1 MSLTLSNPPRTEAH
15 PDGAYAGGM
24 SSDVWARFEHDPRS
38 PDAARLRASD
48 RDRDV
53 ALEVLGDAFAD
64 GRLDHQEYDDR
75 STAVTSAKLLGEVL
89 PHLEDLVPD
98 QPGTAL
104 APHSG
109 QVARPDIHQQAV
121 AKWASDRREAA
132 MGLVGLS
139 VLLWTIWAVTMFG
152 GFPWPLFPMGF
163 AVMNLARTVV
173 QKQDIISDHER
184 RLLKREK
191 RARDLEQQ
199 KAKELESGSEQ
210 EG

>member
-1 MSLTLSNPPRTEAH
+1 MTTTVANLTTAGADPHR
-15 PDGAYAGGM
+15 AYAGDM

-38 PDAARLRASD
+38 PQAARLRASD

-53 ALEVLGDAFAD
+53 ALGVLGDAFAD

-89 PHLEDLVPD
+89 PHLQDLVPD
-98 QPGTAL
+98 EPGTSLTAR
-104 APHSG
+104 SG
-109 QVARPDIHQQAV
+109 QLVRPDIHEQAV

-173 QKQDIISDHER
+173 QKRDIIADHER

-191 RARDLEQQ
+191 KARDLEMQ
-199 KAKELESGSEQ
+199 KAKELESGSEH